1 MVVLNVAELTL
12 QQPLLLRPQL
22 GEKTLFSTMPTR
34 DLTGYILC
42 IGSWL
47 SNEDLRKVED
57 WARQYI
63 VAGGVKETNFN
74 GIDEISIHATEEPV
88 GKVGTIAGILDQ
100 TPIPDE
106 KGSNPADIQAV
117 VDYGAKRIIEAKA
130 PKLAKLTGYD
140 KAILLIL
147 LCHKI
152 LTH

>member
-1 MVVLNVAELTL
+1 M
-12 QQPLLLRPQL
+12 
-22 GEKTLFSTMPTR
+22 
-34 DLTGYILC
+34 
-42 IGSWL
+42 
-47 SNEDLRKVED
+47 RKVED

-140 KAILLIL
+140 KAILLIVNDHGAGYPFLDPDNLRAALAKVPVPPL
-147 LCHKI
+147 LKDGVY
-152 LTH
+152 LVDGDGSVNLVG